1 MTEPYPLVQRDG
13 RWWLPYGLEVDA
25 EQLAGLWMSDSD
37 VVFLGPEGGSFAYRV
52 DENGAE
58 QVRLDYG
65 VWRAIPDDLADWQ
78 QEVFRLVREAL
89 DNM

>member
-13 RWWLPYGLEVDA
+13 RWWLPYGLAVDA
-25 EQLAGLWMSDSD
+25 EQLAGLWMSDCN

-52 DENGAE
+52 DEEGEE

-65 VWRAIPDDLADWQ
+65 VWQAIPTDLADWQ
-78 QEVFRLVREAL
+78 RQVFRLVREAL